1 MRHIAWIVT
10 VILGPLP
17 LFAGSIGVVF
27 DDSRF
32 GVLNDSTGAFTQLA
46 TLPISGS
53 AGIAAEGG
61 YLLYEDMGSALYT
74 VDPVTGI
81 SQMVGYTGIGTTAAV
96 FGGGVGGLFELD
108 YASNLFAINPL
119 TGQGTLV
126 GPTGLAANNGG
137 LDTSLSAD
145 GTSLLYTAGAPGHN
159 DELYRINIATGLAT
173 DLGSTGVTGIAGSAF
188 VDGDLELFQ
197 YGQSANY
204 IYDARDGSNNFTQAV
219 QLSTQI
225 IDGGAAYGAPEI
237 TSLENTVPEPATVV
251 LLAAGFIAIA
261 RIKTRIAAGTA

>member
-1 MRHIAWIVT
+1 MRHIVRIVT
-10 VILGPLP
+10 VMLAPLP

-32 GVLNDSTGAFTQLA
+32 GTLNNSTGAFTQLA
-46 TLPISGS
+46 TLPISAS
-53 AGIAAEGG
+53 AGIAAGGG
-61 YLLYEDMGSALYT
+61 YLFYEDMGSALYT

-96 FGGGVGGLFELD
+96 FGGGIEGLFEID

-126 GPTGLAANNGG
+126 GPTGLPANNGT

-145 GTSLLYTAGAPGHN
+145 GTSLLYTAGAPGQN
-159 DELYRINIATGLAT
+159 DEIYRINIATGLAT
-173 DLGSTGVTGIAGSAF
+173 DLGTTGVTAVAGSAF
-188 VDGDLELFQ
+188 VNGAVELFQ

-204 IYDARDGSNNFTQAV
+204 IYDAPDGSNNFAQGV

-225 IDGGAAYGAPEI
+225 VDGGAMYGAPET
-237 TSLENTVPEPATVV
+237 TSFENPGTPEPATT
-251 LLAAGFIAIA
+251 LLMTAGLIAIA
-261 RIKTRIAAGTA
+261 RIKNSYRRAN

>member
-1 MRHIAWIVT
+1 MLA
-10 VILGPLP
+10 PLP
-17 LFAGSIGVVF
+17 MFAGSIGVVF

-32 GVLNDSTGAFTQLA
+32 GNLNDLTGGFIQLG
-46 TLPISGS
+46 TLPLSES

-61 YLLYEDMGSALYT
+61 YLYYEDMGSALYT
-74 VDPVTGI
+74 VDPLTGI
-81 SQMVGYTGIGTTAAV
+81 SQMVGYTGIGTTAVV
-96 FGGGVGGLFELD
+96 FGGGVEGLFEID

-126 GPTGLAANNGG
+126 GPTGLPANNGG

-145 GTSLLYTAGAPGHN
+145 GTSLLYTAGAPGQS
-159 DELYRINIATGLAT
+159 DELYRVNIATGLAT

-188 VDGDLELFQ
+188 VNGDLELFQ

-204 IYDARDGSNNFTQAV
+204 IYEAPDGSSNFTQAV

-225 IDGGAAYGAPEI
+225 IDGGALYGASES
-237 TSLENTVPEPATVV
+237 TSFESIGTPEPATM
-251 LLAAGFIAIA
+251 LLMAASLIALAA
-261 RIKTRIAAGTA
+261 RRRDMRS